1 MQKYANYGTDKSM
14 NRNHREFPPHTFLNE
29 LECEETIINSK
40 FYKLR
45 MPSSLLLNVLFT
57 MCWVAMATRPSSGKD
72 WNYIKIN
79 LAVQCIFRN
88 KTNKKVTKWIY
99 YVIILYLFWSWICP
113 TKKVTPNELLFPF
126 GQFWWGAI
134 SRVFGRFTHFLLV
147 RAVAPLTPNCSPG
160 CDLDCR
166 TRSHWGR

>member
-1 MQKYANYGTDKSM
+1 MQKYANYGTVKSM
-14 NRNHREFPPHTFLNE
+14 DRNRREFPPHTFLNE

-57 MCWVAMATRPSSGKD
+57 MCWVAMATRPSSGND

-88 KTNKKVTKWIY
+88 KTNKKVTKWIH

-126 GQFWWGAI
+126 GAVWCGAI
-134 SRVFGRFTHFLLV
+134 ILHQNFTLSMIPIPIL
-147 RAVAPLTPNCSPG
+147 RILKWLSQI
-160 CDLDCR
+160 
-166 TRSHWGR
+166 